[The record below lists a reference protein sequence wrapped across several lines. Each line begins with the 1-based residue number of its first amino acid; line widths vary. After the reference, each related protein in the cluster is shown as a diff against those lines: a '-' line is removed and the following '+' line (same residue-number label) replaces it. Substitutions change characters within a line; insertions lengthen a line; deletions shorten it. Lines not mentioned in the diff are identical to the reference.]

1 MEDSRP
7 EQVKIKDPRA
17 ESTEDQQVAVQQ
29 SSDQQNSIDKNVAYS
44 LLLMLIA
51 LGARLLV
58 ITHNSSWLPSWALP
72 LVTSTVAFYSTLAVL
87 SITPI
92 KSVLPSNG
100 TPITVYRL
108 ISLFGEHVLPL
119 LMWVVFFGWFAYK
132 ESWEVIILQALATR
146 VAVAIVNTLVEAF
159 GPQDQDKVAERV
171 IEDEE

>member
-1 MEDSRP
+1 MEDSKP
-7 EQVKIKDPRA
+7 EQVQVKGPHA
-17 ESTEDQQVAVQQ
+17 ESTGNQQASGQQ
-29 SSDQQNSIDKNVAYS
+29 PSDQQNAIDKNIAFS
-44 LLLMLIA
+44 LLFMLIT

-58 ITHNSSWLPSWALP
+58 ITHNPSWLPSWALP
-72 LVTSTVAFYSTLAVL
+72 LVTSTVVFYSILAVL

-119 LMWVVFFGWFAYK
+119 LMWIVFFGWFACK
-132 ESWEVIILQALATR
+132 DSWEVIILQALATR
-146 VAVAIVNTLVEAF
+146 VVVAIVNTLVEAF
-159 GPQDQDKVAERV
+159 GPQGQEGVVERV